1 MAWFDKILEIK
12 HFQRDLFLNSRPPT
26 SNTASLRA
34 NQMLVFL
41 LCNSLL
47 NSFFPSQQPA
57 LLPVTAWR
65 QSGDVVTS
73 GPQVAGYIQPAKC
86 TKYINT
92 LNTQIHKY
100 TNTQIHKHK
109 YNCDQWAS
117 GGRIYTAPAKCI
129 QTLTPTRKKARHI
142 TQFSTG
148 RTKKDVLLKMSRQ
161 KIQSHPWKNYA

>member
-1 MAWFDKILEIK
+1 MLFFSLQLSPEFLLSLPAACSPPCDSLKTEWGCSD
-12 HFQRDLFLNSRPPT
+12 QRASGGRIY
-26 SNTASLRA
+26 TASK
-34 NQMLVFL
+34 MHKIHK
-41 LCNSLL
+41 
-47 NSFFPSQQPA
+47 
-57 LLPVTAWR
+57 
-65 QSGDVVTS
+65 
-73 GPQVAGYIQPAKC
+73 Y
-86 TKYINT
+86 TKHT
-92 LNTQIHKY
+92 NTQIHKY

-161 KIQSHPWKNYA
+161 KIQSHP